1 MYKSLSLFIIRCTS
15 FFICSKQLSW
25 FCSSTPSPDPSY
37 FSLFFISNDTNM
49 LSVIQT
55 KNLGFTFTVC
65 FHDSHPIDQQDLHV
79 LPPNYIF
86 SHPSTFLHLLPHHW
100 GNIFQPAPLC
110 LFLNC
115 PPNLLSTMQPEHVL
129 SIMLLSCLTI
139 SQWYPLASLTIPTS
153 LLWFF

>member
-1 MYKSLSLFIIRCTS
+1 MYIFLYLLKTIVLILPLHTFPRPQLF
-15 FFICSKQLSW
+15 
-25 FCSSTPSPDPSY
+25 
-37 FSLFFISNDTNM
+37 FSLLVNDTNM

-79 LPPNYIF
+79 LPLNYIF
-86 SHPSTFLHLLPHHW
+86 SHPSTFLHHLPHHW
-100 GNIFQPAPLC
+100 ENIFQPAPLC

-129 SIMLLSCLTI
+129 SITLLSCLTI
-139 SQWYPLASLTIPTS
+139 FQWYPLGSLTIPTS
-153 LLWFF
+153 LLWFTKSSMS